1 MANEPDR
8 AEAAFAAGVTQR
20 RKNLVVRCVI
30 GVVGTLVFEPIV
42 GVETA
47 VAWTLLFITTQMFDA
62 WVFEPITSGKV
73 MTLPGWRKALG
84 CLTMALS
91 TTVYGAVSIPM
102 WQQGGLAG
110 GICAVLIL
118 AGGATSVV
126 MSTAGSR
133 LVLGMTLTPDCVWS
147 KGRNRRE
154 TWASSMPAPVSA
166 TSTIRAQAP
175 PSASQAFSRT
185 RTSPSTVNFTA
196 LDSRL
201 FRI

>member
-73 MTLPGWRKALG
+73 MTLPGWRKA
-84 CLTMALS
+84 CTAVMRSPSHSTHMALIS
-91 TTVYGAVSIPM
+91 T
-102 WQQGGLAG
+102 
-110 GICAVLIL
+110 
-118 AGGATSVV
+118 
-126 MSTAGSR
+126 
-133 LVLGMTLTPDCVWS
+133 
-147 KGRNRRE
+147 
-154 TWASSMPAPVSA
+154 
-166 TSTIRAQAP
+166 P
-175 PSASQAFSRT
+175 PSRMNSAGMPLSIAAS
-185 RTSPSTVNFTA
+185 
-196 LDSRL
+196 
-201 FRI
+201 